1 MKLRKIMA
9 GVVASAIAVSALAVS
24 TFAYPD
30 DTDFKAGNTDAGLNI
45 SGNNWLIQLY
55 NTGNPDENKP
65 AVDYGIDLSK
75 VTGVRVTWHVA
86 DDGMSR
92 EAWDGSVGGA
102 LVFSVN
108 GGDIGSSG
116 DLYNKYN
123 WPGTADFWGVT
134 DEELGIDTTAP
145 EKALTTK
152 TLGDYTY
159 SVEMNNVL
167 PNPFVEDGVK
177 EVGCFQICLQ
187 EWGSALVAQHVDKM
201 EVLDTD
207 GNVLIAFDELGK
219 KIEDGAAA
227 EEPEEP
233 AQSETPAESEAPTT
247 GDSSKPST
255 NTGAEGI
262 AVAAGV
268 AVLAAGAA
276 VIAKKRK

>member
-1 MKLRKIMA
+1 MLQMT
-9 GVVASAIAVSALAVS
+9 VCPVS
-24 TFAYPD
+24 
-30 DTDFKAGNTDAGLNI
+30 
-45 SGNNWLIQLY
+45 
-55 NTGNPDENKP
+55 
-65 AVDYGIDLSK
+65 
-75 VTGVRVTWHVA
+75 R
-86 DDGMSR
+86 
-92 EAWDGSVGGA
+92 
-102 LVFSVN
+102 VN
-108 GGDIGSSG
+108 GGDIATGT
-116 DLYNKYN
+116 DLYTKYN

-219 KIEDGAAA
+219 KIEDTAT

-233 AQSETPAESEAPTT
+233 AQSEEPAESETPAEPEAPTT

-262 AVAAGV
+262 AVVAGV